1 MDLSDAFTKRM
12 GLCDALAD
20 FIHGLALGGVRRD
33 GVTMRECPVVVRN
46 HAAISQHNG
55 IALNRL
61 NLDEFA
67 IDELLAGSV
76 CLQQQL
82 IASSAVLPSD
92 SALKYDLAAASC
104 SLLSGNSVTACI
116 RSS

>member
-82 IASSAVLPSD
+82 IASGNFQPPLLPHI
-92 SALKYDLAAASC
+92 KQC
-104 SLLSGNSVTACI
+104 E
-116 RSS
+116 SSTQWEKTFRTVPTLDFD